1 MKLLKTVFNVSL
13 FVFGL
18 SVMAQDPHTDS
29 GLRKCIV
36 QEVLQVASYTYL
48 NVQEE
53 DGENKWIAVPTIEA
67 QLGESYYYKG
77 GMPMPNFHST
87 ELDRTFDSV
96 LFLGSITSAEAI
108 DIDSGMVDPNATIEE
123 ETKPVKQPTLD
134 QLELNIEAV
143 EGGIRIATLFEN
155 PQQYAGKSIKVA
167 GEVTKFSAN
176 IMGKNWIH
184 FQDGTSYEGTYDL
197 MLTSQE
203 IVSVGDVVVFEG
215 VITLNKDFGAGYTYN
230 IIIENAT
237 VIK

>member
-18 SVMAQDPHTDS
+18 SVLAQDPHGES
-29 GLRKCIV
+29 GLKKVIV

-67 QLGESYYYKG
+67 QLGEVYYYKG
-77 GMPMPNFHST
+77 GMAMPNFHST

-108 DIDSGMVDPNATIEE
+108 DVDSGMVDPDAPKEE
-123 ETKPVKQPTLD
+123 VIPGKQPTLS
-134 QLELNIEAV
+134 QLELNIDPIED
-143 EGGIRIATLFEN
+143 GIRIATLFEHGE
-155 PQQYAGKSIKVA
+155 QYAGKKVKVI

-176 IMGKNWIH
+176 IMGHNWIH
-184 FQDGTSYEGTYDL
+184 FQDGTVFKFDYDL
-197 MLTSQE
+197 MVTSQE
-203 IVSVGDVVVFEG
+203 MVSVGDVVVFEG
-215 VITLNKDFGAGYTYN
+215 VIAVNKDFGAGYFYK
-230 IIIENAT
+230 
-237 VIK
+237 VILEDAVLVK